1 YDGAPTPVSA
11 FLITASE
18 AAGFGVLLRIL
29 LVGLA
34 PAFDQWQTVLAVLA
48 FVTMTFGNVTAI
60 VQTRTKRM
68 LAYSAIAQ
76 AGYILVG
83 VAVAT
88 PESFSAMLFYMMV
101 YAFTTIGAFAVV
113 IMLSNHVPSE
123 EIDRKS
129 TRLN

>member
-1 YDGAPTPVSA
+1 M
-11 FLITASE
+11 
-18 AAGFGVLLRIL
+18 
-29 LVGLA
+29 GLA

-88 PESFSAMLFYMMV
+88 PESVSAMLFYMMV

-113 IMLSNHVPSE
+113 ILVSNHHPSE
-123 EIDRKS
+123 EIEDFKGLAQRAPGS
-129 TRLN
+129 PLRWPSSCSR